1 MGYEKPRHQQP
12 VENQIRRRA
21 FQDEDHK
28 LTSLFSICW
37 PNYPGT
43 ALLLIPS
50 KSNMIYRDPSLNV
63 PKKQISLEP
72 CSMPN
77 LEEPTTPEKEQLSKG
92 KHASSTQNRRM
103 VWENIIWP
111 LILDVNRS
119 YFTLKEYHSKRDKF
133 CDNKKIQSSKVAGGF
148 VSLLVK
154 GILIRQKSIYSIHYR
169 LIPYMRKKANLE
181 YGQAIRETSTKR

>member
-1 MGYEKPRHQQP
+1 
-12 VENQIRRRA
+12 
-21 FQDEDHK
+21 
-28 LTSLFSICW
+28 
-37 PNYPGT
+37 
-43 ALLLIPS
+43 
-50 KSNMIYRDPSLNV
+50 MIYRDPSLNV

-77 LEEPTTPEKEQLSKG
+77 FEEPNTPKKEPVSKG

-133 CDNKKIQSSKVAGGF
+133 CNNEKIQSSKVAGGF

-154 GILIRQKSIYSIHYR
+154 GILIRQKGIYSIHYR

-181 YGQAIRETSTKR
+181 YGQAIREASTKR